1 MSLKENIDQVKNELS
16 SEEKFFEKAVMT
28 ERFVKKYK
36 KWMIGSVVAV
46 VVLVGANIVYTHNN
60 EERITAANE
69 ALVLLQEDATNTQ
82 ALEELK
88 ANSKNLYNL
97 WIYAQ
102 AVAQNDM
109 QTLATLSKSKTPIIS
124 DLAKYETA
132 SDVSALDG
140 YAATQDAIYR
150 DLALV
155 RSAIL
160 LIKEDKR
167 DKAHQKLQMISE
179 NSSFQNI
186 AKALLHYGVK

>member
-1 MSLKENIDQVKNELS
+1 MSLKENIDQVKSELS

-36 KWMIGSVVAV
+36 KWMIGSVVAL

-60 EERITAANE
+60 EERILSANE
-69 ALVLLQEDATNTQ
+69 ALLLLKEDATNAQ

-88 ANSKNLYNL
+88 SNSKNLYNL
-97 WIYAQ
+97 WMYAQ
-102 AVAQNDM
+102 AIANKDM
-109 QTLATLSKSKTPIIS
+109 ATLTELSKSKTPIVS
-124 DLAKYETA
+124 DLAKYEIA
-132 SDVSALDG
+132 SDVSALDA
-140 YAATQDAIYR
+140 YASTQDVIYR

-160 LIKEDKR
+160 LIKENKV
-167 DKAHQKLQMISE
+167 DKAHQKLQMVSE